1 MWFRRWVFILLVVSR
16 LVGFV
21 GGAFGGVRNCFY
33 LCTRKRARV
42 FSFFRLRMRGT
53 RWSEVFSDILWDR
66 KLFVPL
72 QNQRQKAGV
81 TEEVIDIMNKGIAP
95 FSDFGA
101 MRTNK

>member
-1 MWFRRWVFILLVVSR
+1 MFIRKKGDR
-16 LVGFV
+16 LVGF
-21 GGAFGGVRNCFY
+21 GGGLFGGVRNCFY
-33 LCTRKRARV
+33 LCTRKRAGV
-42 FSFFRLRMRGT
+42 FRFSVCGCAGLRF
-53 RWSEVFSDILWDR
+53 SEVFSDILWER

>member
-1 MWFRRWVFILLVVSR
+1 MEWEIVSTFALANEQECFVFPSADAQDKVFW
-16 LVGFV
+16 GF
-21 GGAFGGVRNCFY
+21 
-33 LCTRKRARV
+33 
-42 FSFFRLRMRGT
+42 FF
-53 RWSEVFSDILWDR
+53 EILWER

-81 TEEVIDIMNKGIAP
+81 NEEVIDIMNKGIAP

>member
-1 MWFRRWVFILLVVSR
+1 MIVCLVLWAGCLVEWEIVSTFALANEQECFRFSVC
-16 LVGFV
+16 GCAGQ
-21 GGAFGGVRNCFY
+21 GGR
-33 LCTRKRARV
+33 R
-42 FSFFRLRMRGT
+42 FFF
-53 RWSEVFSDILWDR
+53 EILWER